1 MVTFKT
7 NNYRHVQMITG
18 DAHTLLGLMGVG
30 THVPGAIRA
39 ENVPAALERL
49 KQAIAHHEE
58 RLAAQEQE
66 GEDEDEDE
74 EQSVP
79 LKTRAF
85 PLIELLS
92 TAAEA
97 NDYVMWE

>member
-30 THVPGAIRA
+30 TKVPGALRS

-58 RLAAQEQE
+58 RLAAQEDDN
-66 GEDEDEDE
+66 GDEDE
-74 EQSVP
+74 EDEESVP

-92 TAAEA
+92 TAAES